1 MTETTTPDMSK
12 PSSDRVKTFIDGLDA
27 AEFDE
32 TAFTTPKPL
41 SESTV
46 AILTSAAL
54 HYPEQAQF
62 DPRDTSFR
70 KIERGRN
77 DFKLGHWSQDVDQ
90 VGFAIDHNVVFP
102 IDRLEE
108 LADQGVIGGVSDVH
122 LAYAGNQFEVAGIR
136 MDSGPEGAKV
146 LLDAG
151 VDVVVLTPV

>member
-1 MTETTTPDMSK
+1 MSENDALDG
-12 PSSDRVKTFIDGLDA
+12 PTSDRVKQFMDGLEP
-27 AEFDE
+27 AEFDH

-41 SESTV
+41 SECTV

-54 HYPEQAQF
+54 HHLEQAQF

-70 KIERGRN
+70 RIDPTRR
-77 DFKLGHWSQDVDQ
+77 DFRLGHWSQDVDQ
-90 VGFAIDHNVVFP
+90 VGFVVDHNVVFP

-108 LADQGVIGGVSDVH
+108 LAEQGVIGKVSDVH
-122 LAYAGNQFEVAGIR
+122 LAYAGNQFELSGVR
-136 MDSGPEGAKV
+136 LDTGPEGAKV

>member
-1 MTETTTPDMSK
+1 MTDLSK
-12 PSSDRVKTFIDGLDA
+12 PSSDRVKEFMNGLEA

-41 SESTV
+41 SDSTV

-54 HYPEQAQF
+54 HHPEQAQF

-70 KIERGRN
+70 QIEAGRR

-90 VGFAIDHNVVFP
+90 VGFAIDYNVVFP
-102 IDRLEE
+102 IDRLDE
-108 LADQGVIGGVSDVH
+108 LAEQGVIGAVSDVH
-122 LAYAGNQFEVAGIR
+122 LAYAGNQFEVSGVR